1 MTGIAGWTS
10 AADVR
15 SRARRRWDDGSLL
28 RDYVLD
34 LPCPALEVPL
44 RGPAVSGIGASLA
57 QVRQWQESLV
67 SGGLGGR
74 AYEIVSRDIGG
85 RMIGRM
91 SIPERAVLTTYPQYW
106 RLLGVQS
113 DIAALDAVIAQTSA
127 RNATLL
133 AWVARRPLIAISLA
147 GEWARILGALE
158 WLATESG
165 RGRYLREIGAVDV
178 DTKFI
183 ERHQRVL
190 GELLDALAGA
200 VVRAPGRT
208 FAARYGFREPERLVQ
223 LRLDPA
229 LAALPGKIDEVALP
243 VRHAASLAVD
253 PAHVLVVEN
262 QVTFL
267 SVPIPQRGLVVWGHG
282 FDALRLGSLPW
293 FRDADRVSYWGDI
306 DTHGFAILAG
316 LRSRV
321 PAVTSVLMDRST
333 LVTHQHRWV
342 VEPKPTRADLG
353 HLDPQEQR
361 LYLDLVEGLFG
372 QHIRLEQERIEW
384 THALPAL
391 REMLDRPAV

>member
-1 MTGIAGWTS
+1 MTGMAGWTT

-15 SRARRRWDDGSLL
+15 TRARRRWEDGSLL

-34 LPCPALEVPL
+34 LPCPVLEIPL
-44 RGPAVSGIGASLA
+44 RGPAVGDIGARLA
-57 QVRQWQESLV
+57 QVRQWQESLI

-85 RMIGRM
+85 RLIGRT
-91 SIPERAVLTTYPQYW
+91 SIPDRAVLTTYPQYW
-106 RLLGVQS
+106 RLLGVQG

-133 AWVARRPLIAISLA
+133 TWVARRPLIAITLA
-147 GEWARILGALE
+147 DDWARILGALE

-190 GELLDALAGA
+190 GDLLDALASA
-200 VVRAPGRT
+200 VVRSPGRT

-229 LAALPGKIDEVALP
+229 LAALPGEIDEVALP
-243 VRHAASLAVD
+243 VRHAASLAVA

-267 SVPIPQRGLVVWGHG
+267 SVPIPKRGLLVWGHG
-282 FDALRLGSLPW
+282 FDALRLSSLPW
-293 FRDADRVSYWGDI
+293 FRDAERVSYWGDI

-316 LRSRV
+316 LRSNV
-321 PAVTSVLMDRST
+321 PAVRSVLMDRST
-333 LVTHQHRWV
+333 LVAHQHRWV

-353 HLDPQEQR
+353 HLDSAERR
-361 LYLDLVEGLFG
+361 LYLDLVEGTFG
-372 QHIRLEQERIEW
+372 SQVRLEQERIDW
-384 THALPAL
+384 AYALPVLLTELERA
-391 REMLDRPAV
+391 AG